1 MALNFAEKSGGAKK
15 DFGRVEDGAYPAR
28 IVQIIDFGLQYETD
42 WKTGDVKTYDD
53 GNPMI
58 KHKVWINFELPDET
72 IEIDGVAK
80 PRWYGK
86 EYTVSAHEKSAMHAL
101 LKAVD
106 GKGTATNSGRNVQGL
121 LGLPAMLT
129 IGSTSS
135 GKAKVSAVS
144 AVPKG
149 MQVGALTNDEAFL
162 DLDSDNVEAFF
173 GLPAW
178 MRKRIEEGIDF
189 TTTKLAKVLAKGEV
203 PTKDVTKET
212 VGMGDY

>member
-42 WKTGDVKTYDD
+42 WKTQEIKTYDD

-72 IEIDGVAK
+72 IEIDGVDK

-86 EYTVSAHEKSAMHAL
+86 EYTVSAHEKSALAAL

-106 GKGTATNSGRNVQGL
+106 GKGNATDGGRNVKGL

-149 MQVGALTNDEAFL
+149 MQVGALVNDETFF
-162 DLDSDNVEAFF
+162 DLDSDDVEGFEKI
-173 GLPAW
+173 PNW
-178 MRKRIEEGIDF
+178 MKTRIKDGIGFED
-189 TTTKLAKVLAKGEV
+189 TKLAKSLGTPQKPKEEV
-203 PTKDVTKET
+203 SV
-212 VGMGDY
+212 GDY